1 MMYVSTA
8 SRSLSSCLCDLK
20 RAQAPSSISKAVAER
35 SKEHSWFDHKSIAP
49 DRRISNFFFFA
60 GPGWC
65 LDSGGLL
72 VWGLLTLWRWE
83 FFWLLPDLGLKFCEH
98 GVWLRLDKMVTAC
111 FQTSIDYGSF
121 ILALVQHIWRSQWTC
136 PVDRTGTRSSHGWRR
151 PANQGPMEV
160 ACRTVSQPRY
170 QHPAECLM
178 EQMLNKNRH
187 KTSRESGN
195 IKSKV
200 TCILKIRKRAPH

>member
-1 MMYVSTA
+1 M
-8 SRSLSSCLCDLK
+8 
-20 RAQAPSSISKAVAER
+20 ISQLPPE
-35 SKEHSWFDHKSIAP
+35 
-49 DRRISNFFFFA
+49 RRISKLFFSQDRADVWTVEDCLFGSCSLCEDGVFF
-60 GPGWC
+60 
-65 LDSGGLL
+65 
-72 VWGLLTLWRWE
+72 
-83 FFWLLPDLGLKFCEH
+83 LGCFQILAFMPLKFRK
-98 GVWLRLDKMVTAC
+98 LRSEVLWTWTMTKTIDKMVTAC

-121 ILALVQHIWRSQWTC
+121 ILALVQHMRQSQWTC

-178 EQMLNKNRH
+178 EQMLNKNRQ